1 MSVTMGK
8 LIICNGKQ
16 AEKPFYF
23 KLTNTYIYSLEEL
36 CYFIYHNVD
45 TITVE
50 LYQDSF
56 LHWLEHEI
64 SLPELRKRVEE
75 LVGPINKQ
83 GECENTEN
91 HNHTNLKDI
100 IVTILCSS
108 DYYEE
113 QEIKQLLFIMEQA
126 EQLTPFEKLKKKAD
140 NCLKYSQF
148 TQAAKEYERILSSTE
163 VVNLRKD
170 EYGDLKHNLA
180 LAKLHMT
187 GPAEALRLFKEAY
200 DNNQNKESLRQYFL
214 TLLLSKQE
222 EVLKVETEK
231 YGITEELRKSFE
243 IELEE
248 SFKRAKTSADYD
260 ALQDLKECKDTGKIT
275 KFYQTAEE
283 ITLNFKQE
291 FRLENS

>member
-1 MSVTMGK
+1 MGK

-45 TITVE
+45 TITEE
-50 LYQDSF
+50 LYQTSF
-56 LHWLEHEI
+56 LHWIEHEI
-64 SLPELRKRVEE
+64 CLPDLSKRVEE
-75 LVGPINKQ
+75 LIKPMNEQ
-83 GECENTEN
+83 GAWEKTANPN
-91 HNHTNLKDI
+91 PTNLKDI

-113 QEIKQLLFIMEQA
+113 QEIKQLLLLMEQA

-140 NCLKYSQF
+140 NCLKYRQY
-148 TQAAKEYERILSSTE
+148 TQAAKEYERILNSKE
-163 VVNLRKD
+163 VLNLRKD

-180 LAKLHMT
+180 LARLHMT
-187 GPAEALRLFKEAY
+187 GPVEALRFFKEAY
-200 DNNQNKESLRQYFL
+200 DNNQNKESLRQYFF

-222 EVLKVETEK
+222 EVLKAEAEK
-231 YGITEELRKSFE
+231 YGITEEERKSFE
-243 IELEE
+243 AELEE
-248 SFKRAKTSADYD
+248 GFKRAKTSTDYD
-260 ALQDLKECKDTGKIT
+260 ALQDLKECKDTGRIT
-275 KFYQTAEE
+275 KFYQAAEE